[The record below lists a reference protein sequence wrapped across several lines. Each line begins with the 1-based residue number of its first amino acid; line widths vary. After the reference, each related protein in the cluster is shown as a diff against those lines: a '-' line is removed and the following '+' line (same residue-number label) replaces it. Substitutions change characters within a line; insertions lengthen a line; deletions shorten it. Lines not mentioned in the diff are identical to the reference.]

1 MMPLR
6 LLGGTGNP
14 ALLDATG
21 RALCIAPEER
31 VLERFPDGELHVVL
45 QRSQRAAHMVIV
57 QPTGPPVDE
66 HLVELVMLADAAT
79 RAGAARVTAVM
90 PYFGYARQDHRGTA
104 GEAIGAKAI
113 ARLIEAA
120 GIGQLV
126 LVDPHSPALETMFD
140 VPVNTLTAVPILTAS
155 LQVFRG
161 DDAVVVAPDLGA
173 VKLAERYAAALDL
186 PVAVVRKT
194 RLSGATVH
202 AVDLVGD
209 VRDRRPLIVDDM
221 ITTAGT
227 VEAAARAL
235 LDRGC
240 RREIVVAATHGLFV
254 GSAQSR
260 LAALPLRRVL
270 VTDTVPTSES
280 DLPLSVIGIAGLLAD
295 ALTSLGQ

>member
-14 ALLDATG
+14 ALLDATAV
-21 RALCIAPEER
+21 ALGIASEER

-45 QRSQRAAHMVIV
+45 QRSQYATHMVIV
-57 QPTGPPVDE
+57 QSTGPPVDE
-66 HLVELVMLADAAT
+66 HLVELVMLADAAK

-90 PYFGYARQDHRGTA
+90 PYFGYARQDHRGTP
-104 GEAIGAKAI
+104 GEAIAAKTI
-113 ARLIEAA
+113 ARMIETA
-120 GIGQLV
+120 GVDQLV
-126 LVDPHSPALETMFD
+126 VVDPHSPALETMFD
-140 VPVNTLTAVPILTAS
+140 VLVHPLTAVPILAAA
-155 LQVFRG
+155 LRAFG
-161 DDAVVVAPDLGA
+161 GEDAVVVAPDLGA

-194 RLSGATVH
+194 RLSGEDVH
-202 AVDLVGD
+202 AVDVVGD

-240 RREIVVAATHGLFV
+240 RPELVVAATHGLFV
-254 GSAQSR
+254 GPAQSR
-260 LAALPLRRVL
+260 LAALPLRCVL
-270 VTDTVPTSES
+270 VTDTVPTSAS
-280 DLPLSVIGIAGLLAD
+280 DLPLSVISIAGLLAD
-295 ALTSLGQ
+295 ALTSLVQ

>member
-1 MMPLR
+1 MHLR

-14 ALLDATG
+14 ALLDATAH
-21 RALCIAPEER
+21 ALGIAPEER

-45 QRSQRAAHMVIV
+45 QRSQTAAHVTIL
-57 QPTGPPVDE
+57 QSTGPPVDE
-66 HLVELVMLADAAT
+66 HLVELVMLADASK
-79 RAGAARVTAVM
+79 RAGAARVTAVV
-90 PYFGYARQDHRGTA
+90 PYFGYARQDHRGAA
-104 GEAIGAKAI
+104 GEAIGAKTI
-113 ARLIEAA
+113 AKVLGAA
-120 GIGQLV
+120 GIDELV
-126 LVDPHSPALETMFD
+126 VVDPHSAALETMFD
-140 VPVNTLTAVPILTAS
+140 ILVQTLTAVPILATA
-155 LQVFRG
+155 LHALGG

-194 RLSGATVH
+194 RLSGENVH
-202 AVDLVGD
+202 ALDLVGD

-240 RREIVVAATHGLFV
+240 RPELVVAATHGLFI
-254 GSAQSR
+254 GPAQSR

-270 VTDTVPTSES
+270 VTDTVPTFAS
-280 DLPLSVIGIAGLLAD
+280 DLPLSVISIAGLLAD
-295 ALTSLGQ
+295 ALTSLAH